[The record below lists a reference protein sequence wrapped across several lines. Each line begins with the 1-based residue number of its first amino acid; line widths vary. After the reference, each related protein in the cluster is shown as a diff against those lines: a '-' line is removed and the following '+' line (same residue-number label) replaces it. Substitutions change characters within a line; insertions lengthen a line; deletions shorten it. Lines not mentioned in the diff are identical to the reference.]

1 MTQSKELFSMIPSFE
16 PLDQS
21 VLTTLQ
27 ERDPLVER
35 YRAFFALLDWDA
47 IEPQLHRD
55 HPCGP
60 HPHPETTYIKTFLVK
75 IMEEKRYM
83 TALRL
88 FLIEHPLLVMELG
101 FHLMPDATDLYGF
114 DIQRTIPTARW
125 LRKKMRRLDPFVLT
139 DLLEQTVHALQGE
152 IDGTGEVISID
163 VKHIYAWVRE
173 NNPRES
179 IHYRFK
185 KENQPKGD
193 PECRVGGKTSTNM
206 IQSDGSKRERTEYLW
221 GYGTGVVAVT
231 SPVYGNVVLAEYTQT
246 FNQTDVTYHQELYQ
260 RTIHALGGYPLHQA
274 ADAAFDAWYVYHSS
288 ALHGGIAA
296 IPLNSHSKTSFDPDG
311 VPRCPIGLRMYPTF
325 SYAHPNGYRAQHY
338 RCPLL
343 YPEVTGTSCDHPQ
356 FTKGKGCVKDVNI
369 EKGGQM
375 RLLLERSSPLYH
387 AVYNQR
393 TGAERI
399 NSRAREWGIERP
411 KVRNR
416 RSVERVNTLTYIVL
430 NLRTLQNARKIN
442 SALLTPKIF
451 SCSRSGSWS
460 LQAA

>member
-1 MTQSKELFSMIPSFE
+1 MIPSFE
-16 PLDQS
+16 SLDQS
-21 VLTTLQ
+21 VITTLL

-47 IEPQLHRD
+47 IASHLSRKHL
-55 HPCGP
+55 CGP
-60 HPHPETTYIKTFLVK
+60 RPHPEMTYIKTFLVK

-83 TALRL
+83 TSLRL
-88 FLIEHPLLVMELG
+88 FLVEHPLLVMELG
-101 FHLMPDATDLYGF
+101 FHLVLDATDLYGF

-125 LRKKMRRLDPFVLT
+125 LREKMHGLDAFVLT
-139 DLLEQTVHALQGE
+139 DLLEQTVHSLQGE
-152 IDGTGEVISID
+152 IDGLGEVISLD

-173 NNPRES
+173 NNMREN

-193 PECRVGGKTSTNM
+193 PDCRVGGKTSTNM
-206 IQSDGSKRERTEYLW
+206 IQADGSKRERTEYLW

-231 SPVYGNVVLAEYTQT
+231 SPVYGNIILAEYTQT
-246 FNQTDVTYHQELYQ
+246 FNQTDVTYHKELY
-260 RTIHALGGYPLHQA
+260 RKTVHALGGYPLHQA
-274 ADAAFDAWYVYHSS
+274 ADAAFDAWHVYHSS

-296 IPLNSHSKTSFDPDG
+296 IPLNNHSKTSFDPDG
-311 VPRCPIGLRMYPTF
+311 VPRCPIGLRMHPTF
-325 SYAHPNGYRAQHY
+325 SRTHTNGYQAQRY
-338 RCPLL
+338 CCPLL
-343 YPEVTGTSCDHPQ
+343 HPKPTGTSCDHPQ
-356 FTKGKGCVKDVNI
+356 FVKGKGCVKDVNV

-375 RLLLERSSPLYH
+375 RLLLDRSAPLYR

-416 RSVERVNTLTYIVL
+416 RSVERINTLTYIVL

-442 SALLTPKIF
+442 TALLTPKTF

>member
-1 MTQSKELFSMIPSFE
+1 MIASFE

-21 VLTTLQ
+21 ALTTLC

-47 IEPQLHRD
+47 IEPLLHRD

-75 IMEEKRYM
+75 TLEEKRYM
-83 TALRL
+83 TTLRL
-88 FLIEHPLLVMELG
+88 FLVEHPLLVIELG
-101 FHLMPDATDLYGF
+101 FHLVPDATALYGF
-114 DIQRTIPTARW
+114 DSQRTIPTARW
-125 LRKKMRRLDPFVLT
+125 LRKKMRRLDPFVLS
-139 DLLEQTVHALQGE
+139 DLFQQTVHALQAE
-152 IDGTGEVISID
+152 IDGLGEAISID

-193 PECRVGGKTSTNM
+193 LEYRVGGKTSTNM
-206 IQSDGSKRERTEYLW
+206 IQSDGSMKERTEYLW
-221 GYGTGVVAVT
+221 GYGTGVVAAT

-260 RTIHALGGYPLHQA
+260 RTVLALGGYPLHQA
-274 ADAAFDAWYVYHSS
+274 ADAAFDAWYIYHHS
-288 ALHGGIAA
+288 ALQGGIAA
-296 IPLNSHSKTSFDPDG
+296 IPLNTHSKTSFDPDG
-311 VPRCPIGLRMYPTF
+311 VPRCSIGLRMHPAS
-325 SYAHPNGYRAQHY
+325 SYLHSNGYQVQHY

-343 YPEVTGTSCDHPQ
+343 HPKPTGTLCDHPQ
-356 FTKGKGCVKDVNI
+356 FAKSKGCVKDVNI

-375 RLLLERSSPLYH
+375 RLLLNRSAPLYR

-393 TGAERI
+393 TGAERV
-399 NSRAREWGIERP
+399 NSQAKELGTERP

-416 RSVERVNTLTYIVL
+416 RSVERINTLTYIVI
-430 NLRTLQNARKIN
+430 NIRVLQKARSIN
-442 SALLTPKIF
+442 KELLTPKTF
-451 SCSRSGSWS
+451 QLSRSGSWS
-460 LQAA
+460 LQSA

>member
-1 MTQSKELFSMIPSFE
+1 MIASFE
-16 PLDQS
+16 PFDQS
-21 VLTTLQ
+21 LITLLR

-60 HPHPETTYIKTFLVK
+60 HPHPETTYIKKFLVK

-83 TALRL
+83 TSLRL
-88 FLIEHPLLVMELG
+88 FLVEHPLLVMELG
-101 FHLMPDATDLYGF
+101 FHLVPDATDLYGF
-114 DIQRTIPTARW
+114 DSQHTIPTARW

-152 IDGTGEVISID
+152 IDGLGEVISLD

-173 NNPRES
+173 NNPPEN

-206 IQSDGSKRERTEYLW
+206 IQSDGSTKTRTEYLW

-231 SPVYGNVVLAEYTQT
+231 SPVYGNIVLAGYTQT
-246 FNQTDVTYHQELYQ
+246 FNQTDVTYHQELYW
-260 RTIHALGGYPLHQA
+260 RTVHALGGYPLHQA
-274 ADAAFDAWYVYHSS
+274 ADAVFDAWYVYHSS

-296 IPLNSHSKTSFDPDG
+296 IPLNTQSKTSFDPDG
-311 VPRCPIGLRMYPTF
+311 VPRCSIDLRMYPTF
-325 SYAHPNGYRAQHY
+325 SYAHTNGYRAQHY

-343 YPEVTGTSCDHPQ
+343 YPEVTGISCDHPQ
-356 FTKGKGCVKDVNI
+356 FAKGKGCVKEINI

-375 RLLLERSSPLYH
+375 RLLLARDAPLYH
-387 AVYNQR
+387 AVYTQR

-399 NSRAREWGIERP
+399 NSRAKEWGIEHP

-416 RSVERVNTLTYIVL
+416 RSVERINTLTYIVL
-430 NLRTLQNARKIN
+430 NLRTLQTVRKIN
-442 SALLTPKIF
+442 TTLLTPKMF